1 MTVLSEPKT
10 KIVCTFGPA
19 SSSPEVIEGMIN
31 AGMDVARLNFSHGSH
46 QDHEE
51 MINKIRKISRALG
64 RDIPILQDLQGPKI
78 RIGKLIAGS
87 LVLKTDDTLI
97 LTPDRTANGTR
108 QTVNVSYNYLAR
120 DLKVGGNILVDDGNI
135 ELEVTKVGEK
145 DVETKVVV
153 GGTLLP
159 RKGVNLPRIKS
170 RSSSLTDKDI
180 DDLEFGL
187 SQDVDLIALSFV
199 RQAKDVKRLKKL
211 IKKAGKETPVFAKIE
226 KPEAVEDLDNIIKI
240 SDGIMV
246 ARGDLGIE
254 MSLAKVPLVQK
265 MIIRKCLQSAKPVI
279 TATQMLDSMIH
290 SPRPTRA
297 EASDVANAVLDG
309 SDAVMLSG
317 ETAAGKYPI
326 RTVKTMNQII
336 EETENHQSDWM
347 LSYQERPESIT
358 NDLHVTEAVGHFAC
372 DIAEKLG
379 AVAICALTHSGSTA
393 KIIARHRPSVP
404 IYAFTDRAA
413 VVAQLGVVWG
423 VRGVFVPFQK
433 HTDDGVNLVHE
444 HLLYHGLAKKG
455 DKIIFTAGMPLPEK
469 GGTNMLH
476 VSELK

>member
-1 MTVLSEPKT
+1 
-10 KIVCTFGPA
+10 
-19 SSSPEVIEGMIN
+19 
-31 AGMDVARLNFSHGSH
+31 MDVARLNFSHGTH
-46 QDHEE
+46 ADHKE
-51 MINKIRKISRALG
+51 MIEKIRKISRSLG

-78 RIGKLIAGS
+78 RVGNLKAGS
-87 LVLKTDDTLI
+87 MVLKVGQKLT
-97 LTPDRTANGTR
+97 LTPDRKANGVR
-108 QTVNVSYNYLAR
+108 RRVNVSYNYLAR

-135 ELEVTKVGEK
+135 ELEVTEVGEL
-145 DVETKVVV
+145 DVETKVIV

-199 RQAKDVKRLKKL
+199 RKAKDVKRLKKL
-211 IKKAGKETPVFAKIE
+211 IKKAGKATPVFAKIE
-226 KPEAVEDLDNIIKI
+226 KPEAVEDLDAIVKA

-254 MSLAKVPLVQK
+254 MSLAKVPLTQK
-265 MIIRKCLQSAKPVI
+265 TIIRKCLQSAKPVI

-317 ETAAGKYPI
+317 ETAAGDYPV
-326 RTVKTMNQII
+326 RTVEIMNEII
-336 EETENHQSDWM
+336 EETENHQYAWM
-347 LSYQERPESIT
+347 LSYQERPESIKT
-358 NDLHVTEAVGHFAC
+358 EYHVTEAVGHLAC
-372 DIAEKLG
+372 DLAEQVG
-379 AVAICALTHSGSTA
+379 AVAITCLTHSGTTA

-404 IYAFTDRAA
+404 IIAFTNQMS
-413 VVAQLGVVWG
+413 VVAQMGVVWG
-423 VRGVFVPFQK
+423 VRSFFVPFQN
-433 HTDDGVNLVHE
+433 HTDGSVELVHQQLLE
-444 HLLYHGLAKKG
+444 HGIAKKG
-455 DKIIFTAGMPLPEK
+455 DKIIFTAGMPLPEM